1 MHGDDAMSY
10 IRWFSELGVDEA
22 RRHDV
27 GAPQHL
33 LVAEFIRHGA
43 GLARPPS
50 IYQPMKRA
58 LRA

>member
-10 IRWFSELGVDEA
+10 IRWFSELGA
-22 RRHDV
+22 AKTGRHDV
-27 GAPQHL
+27 GAHQHL
-33 LVAEFIRHGA
+33 LVAELIRHGA